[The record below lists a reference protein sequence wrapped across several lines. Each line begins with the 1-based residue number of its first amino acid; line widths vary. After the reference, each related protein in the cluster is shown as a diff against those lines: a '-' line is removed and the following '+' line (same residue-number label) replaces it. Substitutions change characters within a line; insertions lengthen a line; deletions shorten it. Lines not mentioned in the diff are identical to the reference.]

1 MSKEFC
7 EDVLK
12 KVDQGVGRDTQGD
25 LLREIE
31 STFEEKGRAVDYKSL
46 CLVFMQR
53 SSEFAIESM
62 RLSWAINQAYN
73 IEDIKKKAKDF
84 NLSDAS
90 EFLGKPDVSKMEQ
103 YYQDIRD
110 GKKSP
115 RFRDDVPTELIVE
128 LKESGLTLDR
138 IAAETGLARS
148 TVVNRLR
155 KWKQSHK

>member
-1 MSKEFC
+1 
-7 EDVLK
+7 
-12 KVDQGVGRDTQGD
+12 
-25 LLREIE
+25 
-31 STFEEKGRAVDYKSL
+31 
-46 CLVFMQR
+46 
-53 SSEFAIESM
+53 M
-62 RLSWAINQAYN
+62 RLLWAINQAVKL
-73 IEDIKKKAKDF
+73 EDMKEKAKEF
-84 NLSDAS
+84 NISDAS
-90 EFLGKPDVSKMEQ
+90 EFLGKPDVSKIEQ

-115 RFRDDVPTELIVE
+115 RFRDDVPTELIIE